1 MVVLRERGVGARQ
14 HRFAGECPQQR
25 VVAGADLVR
34 AADDRVDHPQRRVLT
49 QALIGASRA
58 QPREPAPR
66 ARAHAG
72 DAREGREAAAL
83 DDRES
88 GEGNLSLTVLVTVAQ
103 ALGVPI
109 DELLASPRSLV
120 RRWPA
125 AEVSSRA
132 RGRGVTIRELVPE
145 PVPDE
150 MMEVMDFAPGAV
162 MGGTPHLPGTR
173 EFFTCLDG
181 RVNLMVAGDRYEL
194 AEGDVL
200 AFPGNLAHSY
210 QNADALAT
218 ARGVS
223 VVVLAKAGV

>member
-1 MVVLRERGVGARQ
+1 MPDQHAAKHLARNLTSLR
-14 HRFAGECPQQR
+14 HT
-25 VVAGADLVR
+25 R
-34 AADDRVDHPQRRVLT
+34 ALT
-49 QALIGASRA
+49 QDALAK
-58 QPREPAPR
+58 
-66 ARAHAG
+66 
-72 DAREGREAAAL
+72 AAAVPRSTIATL
-83 DDRES
+83 ES
-88 GEGNLSLTVLVTVAQ
+88 GTGNPSLAVLVKVAA

-109 DELLASPRSLV
+109 DELLASPRALV

-125 AEVSSRA
+125 ADVASRSK
-132 RGRGVTIRELVPE
+132 GRGVTIRELVPE

-181 RVNLMVAGDRYEL
+181 SVNLMVAGERYLL

-210 QNADALAT
+210 QNADALKP

-223 VVVLAKAGV
+223 VVVFAKAGV

>member
-1 MVVLRERGVGARQ
+1 MNDKQAAQHLARNLTSLRHTRALTQETLAKAASVPRSTIATLESGTGNPSLVVLVK
-14 HRFAGECPQQR
+14 
-25 VVAGADLVR
+25 VAA
-34 AADDRVDHPQRRVLT
+34 
-49 QALIGASRA
+49 
-58 QPREPAPR
+58 
-66 ARAHAG
+66 
-72 DAREGREAAAL
+72 
-83 DDRES
+83 
-88 GEGNLSLTVLVTVAQ
+88 

-109 DELLASPRSLV
+109 DELLASPRALV

-125 AEVSSRA
+125 ADVASRA
-132 RGRGVTIRELVPE
+132 KGRGVTIRELVPE

-181 RVNLMVAGDRYEL
+181 SVNLMVAGDRYVL

-210 QNADALAT
+210 QNADALEP

-223 VVVLAKAGV
+223 VVVFAKAGV